1 MAQVSPQ
8 ESLDALERRLAG
20 GDFPPAFLFHGPQDY
35 FRSEG
40 LRIVFAR
47 AGDKDRVQLDGATPP
62 EEQKKLAGD
71 LRTPSLFGKGKVL
84 VVREDLSLGGGRDKA
99 GLDKAVLSFLER
111 PTPGVHLVL
120 LRREKLQ
127 ARSKLLKAFQKAR
140 GVVVL
145 CRELYANPFPGRRP
159 WETEL
164 HRWISGR
171 AARLGLR
178 LAPESL
184 LLLAGVLGNSP
195 GEAAGFLERLR
206 THLGEGWKEPV
217 PPGVVQ
223 DLLGPGGEA
232 NQFEL
237 AGALLKG
244 KVREALLLARGIA
257 RSGLK
262 GQDGRPM
269 DLAASVIVTLSWAHQ
284 ALARCLRAHHL
295 LRKGM
300 GESGV
305 ESALNIHYFRERFWE
320 EVRAS
325 TPERLEKGLRALLR
339 ADRRLK
345 VESEDPGRVL
355 EAWVAEALEP

>member
-8 ESLDALERRLAG
+8 ENLDALERRLAG

-40 LRIVFAR
+40 LRIVFAH
-47 AGDKDRVQLDGATPP
+47 AGERDRVQLDGATPP

-71 LRTPSLFGKGKVL
+71 LRTPSLFGKGKIL
-84 VVREDLSLGGGRDKA
+84 VVREDLPFGGGRDKA
-99 GLDKAVLSFLER
+99 GLEKAVLSFLER
-111 PTPGVHLVL
+111 PTPGVHLAL

-127 ARSKLLKAFQKAR
+127 ARSKLLKAFQKSGAA
-140 GVVVL
+140 VVL
-145 CRELYANPFPGRRP
+145 CRELYSNPFPGRQP

-164 HRWISGR
+164 HRWIAGR

-178 LAPESL
+178 LAPGSL
-184 LLLAGVLGNSP
+184 LLLAGILGNSP
-195 GEAAGFLERLR
+195 GEAAGFLVRLR
-206 THLGEGWKEPV
+206 THLGGDWKDPV
-217 PPGVVQ
+217 PPEVVQ

-237 AGALLKG
+237 AGAVLKG
-244 KVREALLLARGIA
+244 RRREALLLARGIA

-269 DLAASVIVTLSWAHQ
+269 DPGASVIVTFSWAHQ
-284 ALARCLRAHHL
+284 ALAKCLRAHHL

-300 GESGV
+300 GESAV
-305 ESALNIHYFRERFWE
+305 ESALNVHYFRERFWE
-320 EVRAS
+320 EVRGS
-325 TPERLEKGLRALLR
+325 TPARLERGLRALLR

-345 VESEDPGRVL
+345 VEGEDPGRVL
-355 EAWVAEALEP
+355 ESWVLEALEP